1 MAPREIEFE
10 NRLDVF
16 GSDARGCAA
25 FAYTELTFR
34 RLLDTDRELAR
45 QMDANRAFWRHM
57 RAALRTALFAALSR
71 IYDETR
77 NSNSA
82 GQFLRFAEHH
92 LELFTVPSLIARRTA
107 AGTWR
112 ETALH
117 RKAAAFEPG
126 PADLAPLFAELDR
139 QRHFYR
145 RIVQPVQ
152 RRTLES
158 FGANDSMSEPL
169 AEELYGPE
177 FGAFAVFPLRLHRAL
192 QGLYCEGRAPVLE
205 EAPTSLEALLAG
217 GGPPQLGCWEH
228 ERAARSAAA
237 FIQSQRSGTAPLEPL
252 ATTVAAPAA
261 ERSAS

>member
-1 MAPREIEFE
+1 MSPREIEFE

-45 QMDANRAFWRHM
+45 QLDANRAFWRTM
-57 RAALRTALFAALSR
+57 RVALRTALSAALSR
-71 IYDETR
+71 VYDETR

-82 GQFLRFAEHH
+82 GQFLRFVEHH
-92 LELFTVPSLIARRTA
+92 LELFSVPSLIARRSA

-112 ETALH
+112 ESSSH
-117 RKAAAFEPG
+117 RVAAFEPRPG
-126 PADLAPLFAELDR
+126 DLARLFAELDR
-139 QRHFYR
+139 QRRFYR
-145 RIVQPVQ
+145 RIVQPV
-152 RRTLES
+152 RPRTLES
-158 FGANDSMSEPL
+158 LGTAESMSEPA

-192 QGLYCEGRAPVLE
+192 QGLYHEGRAPVLE
-205 EAPTSLEALLAG
+205 EAPTSLEAVLAG

-228 ERAARSAAA
+228 ERAARTAAA
-237 FIQSQRSGTAPLEPL
+237 FIQSQRSGGPALEP
-252 ATTVAAPAA
+252 AVVAAPVA